1 MCAAR
6 EVSTEV
12 ERFPKWPQEWHDS
25 GRNSLRL
32 IDYPNE
38 VQKPL
43 RTKNRWTIPH
53 VDNDT
58 AIGTLVFFTMKHAFE
73 KYSCLADSF
82 EIEMTMDIKVNDG
95 NGTD

>member
-1 MCAAR
+1 MNER
-6 EVSTEV
+6 KIILRV
-12 ERFPKWPQEWHDS
+12 ERKNGKTYLSNDI
-25 GRNSLRL
+25 G
-32 IDYPNE
+32 
-38 VQKPL
+38 
-43 RTKNRWTIPH
+43 NRWSIPH

-82 EIEMTMDIKVNDG
+82 EIEMTMDVKVNDG

>member
-1 MCAAR
+1 MNER
-6 EVSTEV
+6 KIILRV
-12 ERFPKWPQEWHDS
+12 ERKNGKTYLSNDI
-25 GRNSLRL
+25 G
-32 IDYPNE
+32 
-38 VQKPL
+38 
-43 RTKNRWTIPH
+43 NRWTIPH

-82 EIEMTMDIKVNDG
+82 EIEMTMDIKVKDE